1 MQKYDREFK
10 IIITKVPNY
19 GKRAK
24 HVPCENFHREKIVN
38 MPDANLKAETYGNR
52 MKNAQQ
58 WFKAKQNKN
67 QKDHR
72 YKNRSLELIQLKEF
86 WDITQWQNLDL
97 A

>member
-52 MKNAQQ
+52 MKKCTIVVQSQ
-58 WFKAKQNKN
+58 VE
-67 QKDHR
+67 QK
-72 YKNRSLELIQLKEF
+72 SEGSQI
-86 WDITQWQNLDL
+86 
-97 A
+97 